1 MKGYFSTSAAHGA
14 LRESLGDALPNVSL
28 GGCCQP
34 GELHRLDGDW
44 KGVRSIALGAPRGKR
59 AGPFPRGGQLSA
71 AACTGQV
78 AGARESRRR
87 LRRPSPASPSS
98 AHALQPQLRLS
109 AVLGSAEPGIQLL
122 FPEELRTPAR
132 PQREKRGSS
141 GRPLPAAR
149 GRGRAA
155 RAGRARSRRG
165 ARSSR
170 RDYLS
175 FRARPSW
182 APARGSRRCGPHASV
197 LRDEWQGISPGLP
210 RARAHSHS
218 GVRAPRSP

>member
-1 MKGYFSTSAAHGA
+1 MRSVALGPPGASAP
-14 LRESLGDALPNVSL
+14 ALPL
-28 GGCCQP
+28 GG
-34 GELHRLDGDW
+34 R
-44 KGVRSIALGAPRGKR
+44 
-59 AGPFPRGGQLSA
+59 LSA
-71 AACTGQV
+71 AACTGEV
-78 AGARESRRR
+78 AGARESQRR
-87 LRRPSPASPSS
+87 LTRPSPASPSS

-122 FPEELRTPAR
+122 FPEEIRTPAR

-149 GRGRAA
+149 GRGRGRGRAS

-182 APARGSRRCGPHASV
+182 APARGSRRCGRGRNASV
-197 LRDEWQGISPGLP
+197 HKDEWQGISPGLP
-210 RARAHSHS
+210 RARALRGPSPEGTLS
-218 GVRAPRSP
+218 LVAFLSWAQLCRAPGFSSLK

>member
-1 MKGYFSTSAAHGA
+1 M
-14 LRESLGDALPNVSL
+14 
-28 GGCCQP
+28 GGCRQP
-34 GELHRLDGDW
+34 GELHRLDGDSE
-44 KGVRSIALGAPRGKR
+44 GVRSVAPGAPG
-59 AGPFPRGGQLSA
+59 ASALALPRGGRLSA
-71 AACTGQV
+71 AACTGEV
-78 AGARESRRR
+78 AGARESQRR
-87 LRRPSPASPSS
+87 LTRPSP

-155 RAGRARSRRG
+155 RAGRAQSRRG
-165 ARSSR
+165 VRCSR

-175 FRARPSW
+175 FRARAAQLGPG
-182 APARGSRRCGPHASV
+182 ARLQA
-197 LRDEWQGISPGLP
+197 LRPERQRPQG
-210 RARAHSHS
+210 
-218 GVRAPRSP
+218 